1 MNLLLDTHVFIWW
14 RANDRRIDAATREL
28 VLGAPQVFV
37 SIASAW
43 ETAIKIRAG
52 KLTLSESFQDG
63 VRESAFTRL
72 PIGFVHAAMLATL
85 PLHHRDPFDRMLV
98 AQAMAENLTLVT
110 VDRVFGE
117 YGINIHRL

>member
-28 VLGAPQVFV
+28 VLDAPQVFV
-37 SIASAW
+37 SLASAW
-43 ETAIKIRAG
+43 ETAIKIRTG

-63 VRESAFTRL
+63 VRESAFTPL
-72 PIGFVHAAMLATL
+72 PIDFVHAEMVATL

-98 AQAMAENLTLVT
+98 AQAMTEDLTLVT
-110 VDRVFGE
+110 VDRAFGA
-117 YGINIHRL
+117 YGVKTHRL